1 PLAFVN
7 DFILVGLDVV
17 KESGMANGI
26 PEGIGTE
33 ISTIDFVEE
42 FKPSEVR
49 EEQKHLP
56 SNQLIHQA
64 GAVSNLHSIT
74 LVAIDFKSIF
84 NGQ

>member
-1 PLAFVN
+1 MTQ

-17 KESGMANGI
+17 EDSDTANGI

-33 ISTIDFVEE
+33 IGTIDFVEE
-42 FKPSEVR
+42 FKLSEVR
-49 EEQKHLP
+49 EEQKRLP
-56 SNQLIHQA
+56 LNQLIHQA

-74 LVAIDFKSIF
+74 LVAIDFKSMF